1 MRLWNTLISAG
12 KSVNAANTANN
23 TLIAEANPII
33 ARKSMPTSDRPHTA
47 IITVT
52 PAKITALPAVPTAV
66 AIASIGSKP
75 RLRTSLYL
83 NSINKE

>member
-1 MRLWNTLISAG
+1 MWNTLISAG
-12 KSVNAANTANN
+12 KSVNAARTANN
-23 TLIAEANPII
+23 TLIADANPII
-33 ARKSMPTSDRPHTA
+33 AKKSMPTSDKPQTA

-66 AIASIGSKP
+66 AIASTGSRP

-83 NSINKE
+83 KSINRE

>member
-1 MRLWNTLISAG
+1 MRLWNTLISAVRV
-12 KSVNAANTANN
+12 SMQLIRQI

-33 ARKSMPTSDRPHTA
+33 ARKSMPTSDRPHAA

-66 AIASIGSKP
+66 AIASMV
-75 RLRTSLYL
+75 L
-83 NSINKE
+83 NHVYELPYI